1 MRIVVLLA
9 INISF
14 HLISVEYVLRP
25 PQPPSDSRLAE
36 SHKLLTTDP
45 PGNVLRTQGTAN

>member
-1 MRIVVLLA
+1 MRIVVLGDQHLF
-9 INISF
+9 SF
-14 HLISVEYVLRP
+14 NFRRIRSATSAACVRFAP
-25 PQPPSDSRLAE
+25 AE